1 MKYFETIE
9 VEGFFLFV
17 CLFSYFFL
25 FISGQNG
32 EKDFE
37 NIGSIWFWVS
47 TCTLVWFFLIW
58 REMFKVKD
66 LPYYMK
72 LLLNKIC

>member
-9 VEGFFLFV
+9 VEGFFV
-17 CLFSYFFL
+17 CLFSHFFL

-32 EKDFE
+32 EKGFE
-37 NIGSIWFWVS
+37 NIGRIWRWVT

-58 REMFKVKD
+58 REIVKVKD

-72 LLLNKIC
+72 LL

>member
-9 VEGFFLFV
+9 VEVVFFV
-17 CLFSYFFL
+17 CLFSHFFL

-37 NIGSIWFWVS
+37 NICSIWLWVA
-47 TCTLVWFFLIW
+47 TRTLVWFFLI
-58 REMFKVKD
+58 
-66 LPYYMK
+66 
-72 LLLNKIC
+72 